1 MKVRIFLSEDDR
13 FRPRVAFVSPDSPES
28 VLPPDTRWQYAR
40 CGDTSD
46 FSLPTAIDDEIRRCG
61 FWVHVFGSG
70 APVRE
75 RPPRATL
82 EPSFG

>member
-1 MKVRIFLSEDDR
+1 MKVRIFLSEDDG
-13 FRPRVAFVSPDSPES
+13 FRRRVAFLSPES
-28 VLPPDTRWQYAR
+28 PEAALPRDARWHYAR

-46 FSLPTAIDDEIRRCG
+46 FSLPTAVDDEIRRCG

-70 APVRE
+70 APPRRE
-75 RPPRATL
+75 PSRIL